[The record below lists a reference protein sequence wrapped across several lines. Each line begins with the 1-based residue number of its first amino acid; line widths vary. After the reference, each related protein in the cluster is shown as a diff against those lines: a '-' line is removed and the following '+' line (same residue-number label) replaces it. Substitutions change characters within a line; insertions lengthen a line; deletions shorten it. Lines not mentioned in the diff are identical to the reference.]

1 MLSILIPVYNYNILP
16 LVEEVHAQSKKCH
29 IKFEIIVIDDASD
42 IRFDS
47 IEKVKT
53 FSNVKLIFL
62 KENIGRSAIRNLL
75 ADKAQYNTLLFIDA
89 GTFPKSKEYIASY
102 IEHKE
107 KDVVIGG
114 MIEEKVAAKKPYK
127 LRWIYTKERESHK
140 SNKVLSSA
148 NFLIKKPVI
157 LKYPFNETI
166 KTYGYED
173 LLFFNTLKAEGIKPS
188 FIDNPV
194 IHDSKEDADTFI
206 KKTEQGLQN
215 LHHLVKSNEK
225 LIQDSSVVKYS
236 NKINSLKLSGLV
248 IMLFILTKPLL
259 LKNLKSSYP
268 SMRLFDFYKLGY
280 FCKLKQKR

>member
-16 LVEEVHAQSKKCH
+16 LVEEVHAQAIKCH

-47 IEKVKT
+47 TEKVKT

-75 ADKAQYNTLLFIDA
+75 ANKAKYNTLLFIDA
-89 GTFPKSKEYIASY
+89 GTFPKSNEYIASY

-114 MIEEKVAAKKPYK
+114 MIEEKVTAKKPYK
-127 LRWIYTKERESHK
+127 LRWLYTKERESQK

-148 NFLIKKPVI
+148 NFLIKKSVI

-194 IHDSKEDADTFI
+194 IHDSKEDAGTFI

-259 LKNLKSSYP
+259 LKNLKSSFP

>member
-16 LVEEVHAQSKKCH
+16 LVEEVHAQAIKCH

-47 IEKVKT
+47 TEKVKA
-53 FSNVKLIFL
+53 FSNIKLIVL

-75 ADKAQYNTLLFIDA
+75 ANKAQYNTLLFIDA

-114 MIEEKVAAKKPYK
+114 MIGEKVAAKKPYK

-148 NFLIKKPVI
+148 NFLIKKSVI
-157 LKYPFNETI
+157 LKCPFNESI

-188 FIDNPV
+188 FIDTPV

-280 FCKLKQKR
+280 FCKLKQKH